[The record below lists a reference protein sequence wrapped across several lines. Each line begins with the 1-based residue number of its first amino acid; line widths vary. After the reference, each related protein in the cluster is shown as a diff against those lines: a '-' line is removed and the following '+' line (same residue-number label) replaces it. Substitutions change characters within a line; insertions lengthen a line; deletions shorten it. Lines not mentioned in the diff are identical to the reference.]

1 MSNKSLRA
9 ATRLGALGCSVL
21 VLSACSTLKVDGALT
36 DVNGLVEER
45 TKHSVSWQ
53 RDEASREQA
62 DSTAQRL
69 LAKPLTMDSATQIA
83 FLRNPAIQASLVKI
97 GIAQADVAQAGR
109 MKNPVFSIGRVAGG
123 GLLEVERQFLFSLLS
138 LFTIGPRTEIA
149 KNQAERARYMSA
161 LDIVGAADGVRR
173 AWIEAVAAR
182 ERVRIMKRMYTSVEA
197 AENLGM
203 RLAAAGS
210 MPPLDQARLKVAK
223 AEVAALLGKSRL
235 AAGSAREKLIREMGV
250 WGKDTKFKLPSRL
263 PRLPKRARVLRN
275 IERTALLS
283 RLDVQAA
290 RKDLEALQKTIGLT
304 EFTSLVSLLEI
315 SGISAIEQEREDG
328 GVRNRKTPAGFEAE
342 VAIPIFDPG
351 DVKVSRAKFVYMQ
364 AVEELKSLAINAR
377 SEVREAYSGYHGAL
391 ELYAHYRRTIVP
403 LNKRITDEELLRY
416 NGMLASVLDL
426 LNAVRQQQ
434 AALLESLQARR
445 DFWMADAQLD
455 FVLLA
460 GGGKGISMTMEVA
473 DAGGSDE
480 EH

>member
-1 MSNKSLRA
+1 MSKKTYKTA
-9 ATRLGALGCSVL
+9 MRLGILGCSLL
-21 VLSACSTLKVDGALT
+21 VLSACSTLKVDAALT
-36 DVNGLVEER
+36 DVNDLVEDR
-45 TKHSVSWQ
+45 TQQSVSWQ

-62 DSTAQRL
+62 DDTAKRL
-69 LAKPLTMDSATQIA
+69 LAKPLTIESATQIA
-83 FLRNPAIQASLVKI
+83 FLRNPSIQASLVKI

-109 MKNPVFSIGRVAGG
+109 MKNPVFSIGRLAGG
-123 GLLEVERQFLFSLLS
+123 GILDVERQFLFSLLS

-149 KNQAERARYMSA
+149 TNQAERARYMSA
-161 LDIVGAADGVRR
+161 LDIVSAADGVRR
-173 AWIEAVAAR
+173 AWIEAVTAR
-182 ERVRIMKRMYTSVEA
+182 ERVRIMKRMFASVEA

-203 RLAAAGS
+203 RMAAAGS
-210 MPPLDQARLKVAK
+210 MPALDQAKLKVAK
-223 AEVAALLGKSRL
+223 AEVAAMLGKSRL
-235 AAGSAREKLIREMGV
+235 AAGMAREKLIREMGV
-250 WGKDTKFKLPSRL
+250 WGSDTKFKLPSRL

-290 RKDLEALQKTIGLT
+290 RKDLEALQKSIGLT
-304 EFTSLVSLLEI
+304 EFTSVVSLLEI
-315 SGISAIEQEREDG
+315 SGISAIEREREDT
-328 GVRNRKTPAGFEAE
+328 GVRNRKTPAGIEVE

-351 DVKVSRAKFVYMQ
+351 DVKVSRARFVYMQ

-377 SEVREAYSGYHGAL
+377 SEVREAYTGYHGAF
-391 ELYAHYRRTIVP
+391 EVQGHYRRTIVP

-426 LNAVRQQQ
+426 LTAVRKQQ
-434 AALLESLQARR
+434 AALLEALQARR

-460 GGGKGISMTMEVA
+460 GGGKGISMGTEVA